1 MTTNRSIKN
10 AVICIGI
17 LVLLL
22 WLSVLANPLQ
32 KPGDPGIP
40 PILLAEI
47 SELNAQ
53 IEGLEATIQNIK
65 EQNDD
70 LEAKIEGL
78 VAVLQDLENFEP
90 VPKTGKTRRWVSFG
104 NLIDFKRETSMK
116 YGLTISSGTSL
127 PKT

>member
-53 IEGLEATIQNIK
+53 IEGLEATIQYIE
-65 EQNDD
+65 EQNAD
-70 LEAKIEGL
+70 LEAQFEDLMTVI
-78 VAVLQDLENFEP
+78 QDLENFSA
-90 VPKTGKTRRWVSFG
+90 VPKTGKTSHWVSYG
-104 NLIDFKRETSMK
+104 PSIDFAPTGRD
-116 YGLTISSGTSL
+116 GI
-127 PKT
+127 

>member
-10 AVICIGI
+10 VVIVIAI
-17 LVLLL
+17 LGLLL
-22 WLSVLANPLQ
+22 WLTAVAKPTQESGNP
-32 KPGDPGIP
+32 GV

-47 SELNAQ
+47 SELYAQ

-116 YGLTISSGTSL
+116 FGLTISSGTSL